1 MLNTSRNE
9 RSTTSPHPQKIED
22 DTMSA
27 QIAPYRLPALAHY
40 LSGLVFADR
49 AIPQHPLPLHATVSH
64 YNAALEWLSQ
74 DDFIDTIGTEGITAE
89 GFSAFWVI
97 PPAGAAEDTRLKT
110 AGLAAEKIN
119 GRGLFADYLTLAE
132 VYGDWIS
139 STRYTPLNIDMD
151 Y

>member
-49 AIPQHPLPLHATVSH
+49 AIPQHPLPLHAIVSH

-74 DDFIDTIGTEGITAE
+74 DDFIDTIRTEGITAE

-110 AGLAAEKIN
+110 AGLAEEKVN

-139 STRYTPLNIDMD
+139 STRYTPLSIDMD

>member
-1 MLNTSRNE
+1 
-9 RSTTSPHPQKIED
+9 
-22 DTMSA
+22 MSA
-27 QIAPYRLPALAHY
+27 QIDPYRLPALAHY

-49 AIPQHPLPLHATVSH
+49 AIRQHPFPLHAVVPLHAFVSH

-74 DDFIDTIGTEGITAE
+74 DDFIDTIRTEGITAE
-89 GFSAFWVI
+89 GFSAFWMI

-110 AGLAAEKIN
+110 AGLTADKVN